1 MIRKLGLA
9 VTIIFIVA
17 VCVSLLGGQALAK
30 EYKIGY
36 VDLAKVSDE
45 YSKTKDY
52 EKNFESQ
59 VKGKDAERQKF
70 VDEIRKLKDEQALLS
85 DKAKAE
91 KQTGIDEKIKN
102 LQEFDKKVRD
112 ELIKQRN
119 QMLGEI
125 QKDIDAVISAYSKEA
140 GYDIVLIKQTVLYGG
155 NELDITA
162 EVIKRLNVAGTP
174 KK

>member
-1 MIRKLGLA
+1 MKRIVVLSIAALFVIGLLCGNA
-9 VTIIFIVA
+9 V
-17 VCVSLLGGQALAK
+17 AK

-45 YSKTKDY
+45 YGKTKDY
-52 EKNFESQ
+52 EKSFDTQ
-59 VKGKDAERQKF
+59 VKGKDAERQKL
-70 VDEIRKLKDEQALLS
+70 VDEIRKMKDEQALLS

-91 KQTGIDEKIKN
+91 KQGLIEDKIKN

-119 QMLGEI
+119 TMLGDI
-125 QKDIDAVISAYSKEA
+125 QKDIDGVISAYAKEA
-140 GYDIVLIKQTVLYGG
+140 GYDVILIKQTVLYGG
-155 NELDITA
+155 SDLDVTA
-162 EVIKRLNVAGTP
+162 EVIKRLNAP

>member
-1 MIRKLGLA
+1 MIRRLSLVVVIA
-9 VTIIFIVA
+9 V
-17 VCVSLLGGQALAK
+17 LLTTCFAMQSRDAFAK

-45 YSKTKDY
+45 YAKTKDF
-52 EKNFESQ
+52 EKTFEVQ

-70 VDEIRKLKDEQALLS
+70 VDEVRKMKDEQALLS

-91 KQTGIDEKIKN
+91 KQTIIDGKIAS
-102 LQEFDKKVRD
+102 LQEFDRKVRD

-125 QKDIDAVISAYSKEA
+125 QKDIDTVISAYSKEA
-140 GYDIVLIKQTVLYGG
+140 GYDIVLIKQTVLFAGS
-155 NELDITA
+155 ELDLTA
-162 EVIKRLNVAGTP
+162 EVVKRLNAI

>member
-1 MIRKLGLA
+1 MVRRISLA
-9 VTIIFIVA
+9 IAIAVIVTACFA
-17 VCVSLLGGQALAK
+17 MLSKDAFAK

-45 YSKTKDY
+45 YAKTKDF
-52 EKNFESQ
+52 EKTFETQ

-91 KQTGIDEKIKN
+91 KETIIAGKITN
-102 LQEFDKKVRD
+102 LQEFDRKVRD

-125 QKDIDAVISAYSKEA
+125 QKDIDTVISAYSKEA
-140 GYDIVLIKQTVLYGG
+140 GYDIVLIKQTVLFAGT
-155 NELDITA
+155 ELDLTA
-162 EVIKRLNVAGTP
+162 EVVKRLNAA

>member
-1 MIRKLGLA
+1 MKRIVVLSIAALFVIGLLCGNA
-9 VTIIFIVA
+9 A
-17 VCVSLLGGQALAK
+17 AK

-45 YSKTKDY
+45 YTKTKEY

-59 VKGKDAERQKF
+59 VKGKDAERQKY

-91 KQTGIDEKIKN
+91 KQTVIDDKIKK
-102 LQEFDKKVRD
+102 LQDFDKNVRD

-119 QMLGEI
+119 QMLGDI
-125 QKDIDAVISAYSKEA
+125 QKDIDRIISVYAKEA
-140 GYDIVLIKQTVLYGG
+140 DYDIVLIKQTVLYGG
-155 NELDITA
+155 NDLDLTS
-162 EVIKRLNVAGTP
+162 EVIKRLNAAGAP

>member
-1 MIRKLGLA
+1 MKKIVVLSIAALFVIGLLCGSA
-9 VTIIFIVA
+9 A
-17 VCVSLLGGQALAK
+17 AK

-45 YSKTKDY
+45 YAKTKDY
-52 EKNFESQ
+52 EKNFETQ
-59 VKGKDAERQKF
+59 VKAKDAERQKS

-91 KQTGIDEKIKN
+91 KQTVIDDKIKK
-102 LQEFDKKVRD
+102 LQDFDKGVRD

-125 QKDIDAVISAYSKEA
+125 QKDIDTVISAYSKEA

-155 NELDITA
+155 NDLDLTT
-162 EVIKRLNVAGTP
+162 EVIKRLNAAGAP

>member
-1 MIRKLGLA
+1 MIKRVNLA
-9 VTIIFIVA
+9 AIIVFAVA
-17 VCVSLLGGQALAK
+17 VCAASLVSDAFAK

-45 YSKTKDY
+45 YAKTKDF
-52 EKNFESQ
+52 EKTFEVQ
-59 VKGKDAERQKF
+59 VKSKDAERQKF
-70 VDEIRKLKDEQALLS
+70 VDEVRKLKDEQALLS

-91 KQTGIDEKIKN
+91 KQAVIDGKITS
-102 LQEFDKKVRD
+102 LQDFDRRVRD

-125 QKDIDAVISAYSKEA
+125 QKDIDTVISAYSKEA
-140 GYDIVLIKQTVLYGG
+140 GYDIVLIKQTVLFAGS
-155 NELDITA
+155 ELDLTA
-162 EVIKRLNVAGTP
+162 EVVKRLNVA

>member
-1 MIRKLGLA
+1 MKK
-9 VTIIFIVA
+9 IVVVVVA
-17 VCVSLLGGQALAK
+17 AFFVIGILCGSAAAK

-45 YSKTKDY
+45 YGKTKDY
-52 EKNFESQ
+52 EKSFDTQ
-59 VKGKDAERQKF
+59 VKGKDAERQKL
-70 VDEIRKLKDEQALLS
+70 VDEIRKMKDEQALLS

-91 KQTGIDEKIKN
+91 KQATIEEKIKN

-119 QMLGEI
+119 TMLGDI
-125 QKDIDAVISAYSKEA
+125 QKDIDGVISAYAKEA
-140 GYDIVLIKQTVLYGG
+140 GYDVILIKQTVLYGG
-155 NELDITA
+155 SDLDVTA
-162 EVIKRLNVAGTP
+162 EVIKRLNAP

>member
-1 MIRKLGLA
+1 MIRKLGLVVAIA
-9 VTIIFIVA
+9 VLVTACFA
-17 VCVSLLGGQALAK
+17 VLSRDAFAK

-45 YSKTKDY
+45 YAKTKDF
-52 EKNFESQ
+52 EKTFDVQ

-91 KQTGIDEKIKN
+91 KQTIIDGKITN
-102 LQEFDKKVRD
+102 LQDFDRKVRD

-125 QKDIDAVISAYSKEA
+125 QKDIDTVISAYSKEA
-140 GYDIVLIKQTVLYGG
+140 GYNIVLIKQTVLFAGP
-155 NELDITA
+155 ELDITA
-162 EVIKRLNVAGTP
+162 EVVKRLNIA

>member
-1 MIRKLGLA
+1 MKKIVVLSIAALFVIGLLCGNA
-9 VTIIFIVA
+9 A
-17 VCVSLLGGQALAK
+17 AK

-45 YSKTKDY
+45 YAKTKAY
-52 EKNFESQ
+52 EKSFESQ
-59 VKGKDAERQKF
+59 VKGKDAERQKH
-70 VDEIRKLKDEQALLS
+70 VDEIRKLKDEQTLLS

-91 KQTGIDEKIKN
+91 KQTVIDDKIKK
-102 LQEFDKKVRD
+102 LQDFDKSVRD
-112 ELIKQRN
+112 ELVKQRN

-125 QKDIDAVISAYSKEA
+125 QKDIDGIISVYAKEA
-140 GYDIVLIKQTVLYGG
+140 GYDIVMIKQTVLYGG
-155 NELDITA
+155 SDLDLTS

>member
-1 MIRKLGLA
+1 MKKIVMLA
-9 VTIIFIVA
+9 VEAFFV
-17 VCVSLLGGQALAK
+17 VGLFSGVVSAK

-52 EKNFESQ
+52 EKSFEAQ
-59 VKGKDAERQKF
+59 VKGKDAERQKY
-70 VDEIRKLKDEQALLS
+70 VDEIRKMKDEQALLS

-91 KQTGIDEKIKN
+91 KQNVIDDKIKN
-102 LQEFDKKVRD
+102 LQVFDKSVRD

-119 QMLGEI
+119 TMLGEI
-125 QKDIDAVISAYSKEA
+125 QKDIDGVINSYAKEA
-140 GYDIVLIKQTVLYGG
+140 GYDIVLIKQTVLYAG
-155 NELDITA
+155 NELDLTP
-162 EVIKRLNVAGTP
+162 EVTKRLNA

>member
-1 MIRKLGLA
+1 MVKRIGFAA
-9 VTIIFIVA
+9 VMAVIVA
-17 VCVSLLGGQALAK
+17 ICVMSIGADAFAK

-52 EKNFESQ
+52 EKSFEIQ
-59 VKGKDAERQKF
+59 VKGKDAERQKL
-70 VDEIRKLKDEQALLS
+70 VDEVRKLKDEQALLS
-85 DKAKAE
+85 DKAKAQ
-91 KQTGIDEKIKN
+91 KQAIIDDKIKN
-102 LQEFDKKVRD
+102 LQEFDKLVRD

-125 QKDIDAVISAYSKEA
+125 QKDIDTVISAYSKEA
-140 GYDIVLIKQTVLYGG
+140 GYDIVLIKQTVLYAGT
-155 NELDITA
+155 ELDLTA
-162 EVIKRLNVAGTP
+162 EVVKRLNT

>member
-1 MIRKLGLA
+1 MVRRLSFA
-9 VTIIFIVA
+9 VAIA
-17 VCVSLLGGQALAK
+17 VLVTACFTMFGRDAYAK

-45 YSKTKDY
+45 YAKTKDF
-52 EKNFESQ
+52 EKTFETQ

-91 KQTGIDEKIKN
+91 KQAIIDGKITN
-102 LQEFDKKVRD
+102 LQEFDRRVRD

-125 QKDIDAVISAYSKEA
+125 QKDIDTVISAYSKEA
-140 GYDIVLIKQTVLYGG
+140 GYDIVLIKQTVLFAGP
-155 NELDITA
+155 ELDLTV
-162 EVIKRLNVAGTP
+162 EVVKRLNTA

>member
-1 MIRKLGLA
+1 MIRKLSFVVAIAVLVTASLA
-9 VTIIFIVA
+9 ILSRDAF
-17 VCVSLLGGQALAK
+17 AK

-36 VDLAKVSDE
+36 VDLAKVSDG
-45 YSKTKDY
+45 YAKTKDF
-52 EKNFESQ
+52 EKTFEVQ

-91 KQTGIDEKIKN
+91 KQTVIDGKITS
-102 LQEFDKKVRD
+102 LQEFDRKVRD

-125 QKDIDAVISAYSKEA
+125 QKDIDAVISGYAKEA
-140 GYDIVLIKQTVLYGG
+140 GYDIVLIKQTVLFAGP
-155 NELDITA
+155 ELDLTD
-162 EVIKRLNVAGTP
+162 EVVKRLNVA

>member
-1 MIRKLGLA
+1 MKKIVVLSIAVFFVIGLLCGNA
-9 VTIIFIVA
+9 A
-17 VCVSLLGGQALAK
+17 AK

-59 VKGKDAERQKF
+59 VKAKDAERQKS

-91 KQTGIDEKIKN
+91 KQTAIDDKIKK
-102 LQEFDKKVRD
+102 LQDFDKGVRD

-125 QKDIDAVISAYSKEA
+125 QKDIDGVISAYAKET

-155 NELDITA
+155 SDLDLTG
-162 EVIKRLNVAGTP
+162 EVIKRLNAAGAP

>member
-1 MIRKLGLA
+1 MIRRLGLVLAIA
-9 VTIIFIVA
+9 VFATASFA
-17 VCVSLLGGQALAK
+17 MLSKDALAK

-45 YSKTKDY
+45 YAKTKDF
-52 EKNFESQ
+52 EKTFETQ

-70 VDEIRKLKDEQALLS
+70 VDEVRKLKDEQALLS

-91 KQTGIDEKIKN
+91 KQAVIDGKITN

-119 QMLGEI
+119 QMLAEI
-125 QKDIDAVISAYSKEA
+125 QKDIDTVISAYSKEA
-140 GYDIVLIKQTVLYGG
+140 GYDIVLIKQTVLFADAS
-155 NELDITA
+155 LDLTA
-162 EVIKRLNVAGTP
+162 EVVKRLNTA

>member
-1 MIRKLGLA
+1 MKRIVVLSIAALFVIGLLCGNA
-9 VTIIFIVA
+9 A
-17 VCVSLLGGQALAK
+17 AK

-45 YSKTKDY
+45 YTKTKEY

-59 VKGKDAERQKF
+59 VKGKDTERQKY

-91 KQTGIDEKIKN
+91 KQTVIDDKIKK
-102 LQEFDKKVRD
+102 LQDFDKNVRD

-119 QMLGEI
+119 QMLGDI
-125 QKDIDAVISAYSKEA
+125 QKDIDRIISVYAKEA
-140 GYDIVLIKQTVLYGG
+140 DYDIVLIKQTVLYGG
-155 NELDITA
+155 NDLDLTS
-162 EVIKRLNVAGTP
+162 EVIKRLNAAGAP